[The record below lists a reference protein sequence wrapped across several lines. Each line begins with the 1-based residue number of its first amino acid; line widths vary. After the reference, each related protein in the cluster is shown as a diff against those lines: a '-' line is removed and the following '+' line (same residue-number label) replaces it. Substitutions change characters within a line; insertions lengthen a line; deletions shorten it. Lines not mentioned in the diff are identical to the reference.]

1 MRKKTWNLK
10 YLLPHPTFIIHLDIL
25 TESIFI
31 ILSNFS
37 AIQLLGLYN
46 TSSSNSI
53 SSTLVIPQRES
64 SIKTTTARMNSKEVY
79 HSFLARILKIN
90 YPFPW
95 LYFDLF

>member
-1 MRKKTWNLK
+1 MRRKPWNLK
-10 YLLPHPTFIIHLDIL
+10 YLLPHPTFII
-25 TESIFI
+25 
-31 ILSNFS
+31 LSNFS
-37 AIQLLGLYN
+37 AIQLLGPYN
-46 TSSSNSI
+46 TSNSHSI

-64 SIKTTTARMNSKEVY
+64 SIKTTTARMNSNEVY